1 MVNDQA
7 PMTNGKRPDAGRGGL
22 MNRTLMLSCCF
33 LLLLGCG
40 GGMVMWTATI
50 DCGGTDDVGAALADN
65 GMNIVA
71 LGTKTLVGTD
81 RTAWLIQSLDRDG
94 RPVWRQEYREGEQ
107 NTAGDVA
114 LSPAGE
120 SYCCGRV
127 RLEGSDL
134 CVVAKYRVDG
144 SLAWQRALAV
154 GEGSGGS
161 GIALDGDELLVAGF
175 ARAEDRQELLVARL
189 DRNGSTLWSRNYRF
203 GTLAGG
209 TRIAADGK
217 GNAVVVGQAGSAE
230 NPDIVLAKLDGKG
243 DTLWSRVYDSGGED
257 RVGDVAVDVFGNVV
271 ATGTAL
277 VEGEPV
283 CVILEYHPDGELIRK
298 TAYGEGVR
306 AEGRAIAATGDG
318 DLYIAATLHGEDV
331 VSTLAFHYQPNA
343 GTIWERTWRGS
354 GETRAADLSCRD
366 DVILLNTVETA
377 DGSHDMV
384 VARLR
389 RPQPAPAN

>member
-1 MVNDQA
+1 
-7 PMTNGKRPDAGRGGL
+7 
-22 MNRTLMLSCCF
+22 MNRVLVLCSCC

-50 DCGGTDDVGAALADN
+50 DCGGADEIGAALADN
-65 GMNIVA
+65 GVSLVA
-71 LGTKTLVGTD
+71 LGTKAVAGTD
-81 RTAWLIQSLDRDG
+81 RTTWLIQSLDRDG
-94 RPVWRQEYREGEQ
+94 RLVWRQEYREGEQ
-107 NTAGDVA
+107 NVAGDVA

-154 GEGSGGS
+154 GEASGGS
-161 GIALDGDELLVAGF
+161 GIALDGDELLVCGF

-189 DRNGSTLWSRNYRF
+189 DRNGTTAWSKNYRL

-230 NPDIVLAKLDGKG
+230 NPDIVLVKLDGKG
-243 DTLWSRVYDSGGED
+243 DTLWSRIYDSGAED
-257 RVGDVAVDVFGNVV
+257 RAGDVAVDVFGNVV

-298 TAYGEGVR
+298 TAYGDGVH

-318 DLYIAATLHGEDV
+318 DLYVAATLHGEEL
-331 VSTLAFHYQPNA
+331 VSTLTFHYQPNA
-343 GTIWERTWRGS
+343 GTIWERTWRGD
-354 GETRAADLSCRD
+354 GETRAADLACRD
-366 DVILLNTVETA
+366 DVVLLSTVETG
-377 DGSHDMV
+377 DDSHDMV
-384 VARLR
+384 VTRLR
-389 RPQPAPAN
+389 RPQPAATN